1 MPDAKLSAVKP
12 PAALLEY
19 LAEGRCV
26 LFVGAGLSAWSGM
39 PSWNAL
45 LEILCQELT
54 EDDPDGREA
63 RELGRLRDDGNYLQ
77 VAEYCRDG
85 LGSYRFHEI
94 LRNTLQPDSDEV
106 PAPHR
111 LLVNLPFAGIVT
123 TNYDALLENS
133 FAQMGKTVPRVLTHE
148 DRSSLGSLL
157 FERRPFV
164 LKAHGDLDREE
175 TLVLT
180 ARDYRE
186 VIHAN
191 PAFAEVFSAILLT
204 HSILFIGYSLQ
215 DPDFRLLLDQQLTVF
230 DGNVP
235 PRYALMSGLGSIQRD
250 VLWKSASIKVLPYAT
265 EPGHRDGPHHQVLR
279 FLKALAAGGQ
289 PEATRSGA
297 MGGRYDLEAGDWEA
311 GDLGAGD
318 LESDDLEA
326 GDWDAGDLDGGGFE
340 EEWDGSVEIRA
351 PRKGSGYGAEGEMPP
366 ADHYGSGP
374 STDTPPPPPSGT
386 RGGTSLGPPPEAP
399 ASPGEGIDGRRSAAP
414 VPQVLEH
421 SNLSLHLAEGRI
433 HSRFTGDGESVSGD
447 VSARRMEHVL
457 DDLRHAVDWTS
468 AEARRFLRRCSERLA
483 ELLDPRVRRA
493 LDVLEEGSLLRLET
507 SPELA
512 RWPWE
517 WVRLEGDERELAQRL
532 AMGRAPV
539 AITDRARGRPRID
552 GPPSVLLLADPSGNL
567 PGARDEAHVIA
578 EAYEEAGSHCRLLE
592 GRRATSEALVGE
604 LQRGTSDIVHF
615 AGHGW
620 FDEQE
625 AYLLLADDQRLR
637 ASELRYFLGR
647 RPPALLVLNTH
658 YSAFIP
664 PQITA
669 TVAGAEGHAEV
680 PAQRVG
686 RDGFSETA
694 LAAGVGAVV
703 GTYGSVS
710 DAVAA
715 EVGIALHHGLLEGL
729 PVAEAL
735 RHARPAAPP
744 GDSSYDPT
752 GLLYALSGYLD
763 LRWRVG
769 S

>member
-1 MPDAKLSAVKP
+1 MPDAKTPAVKP

-39 PSWNAL
+39 PSWYAL

-54 EDDPDGREA
+54 EDEPEGREA
-63 RELGRLRDDGNYLQ
+63 RELGRLRDEGGYLQ

-85 LGSYRFHEI
+85 LGAYRFHEI

-111 LLVNLPFAGIVT
+111 LLVDLPFAGIVT

-133 FAQMGKTVPRVLTHE
+133 FAQMGRTVPRVLTHE

-164 LKAHGDLDREE
+164 LKAHGDLDRVE

-204 HSILFIGYSLQ
+204 HSILFVGYSLQ

-250 VLWKSASIKVLPYAT
+250 VLWKSASIKVLSYAT
-265 EPGHRDGPHHQVLR
+265 EPGHPDGPHHQVLR
-279 FLKALAAGGQ
+279 FFEALSAGGQ
-289 PEATRSGA
+289 LPRTRSSGV
-297 MGGRYDLEAGDWEA
+297 MGGPYDLEVGDWEA
-311 GDLGAGD
+311 GDLEAGD
-318 LESDDLEA
+318 LES
-326 GDWDAGDLDGGGFE
+326 GDLSRGGFE
-340 EEWDGSVEIRA
+340 EEEDDSIEIRD
-351 PRKGSGYGAEGEMPP
+351 PDKGFGFGRGEEALPM
-366 ADHYGSGP
+366 
-374 STDTPPPPPSGT
+374 GT
-386 RGGTSLGPPPEAP
+386 RGGTHLGGAREDATGPGQPSRSLPLGSPPSAGLE
-399 ASPGEGIDGRRSAAP
+399 GRRSAAP
-414 VPQVLEH
+414 SVAEPEP
-421 SNLSLHLAEGRI
+421 SSLHLRLEGGRI
-433 HSRFTGDGESVSGD
+433 HSRFTGDGESVAGD

-457 DDLRHAVDWTS
+457 DDMRHAVDWTS
-468 AEARRFLRRCSERLA
+468 AEARRALRRCSERMA
-483 ELLDPRVRRA
+483 ELLQADVRRA

-517 WVRLEGDERELAQRL
+517 WVRLESDERELAQRL

-539 AITDRARGRPRID
+539 AITDRARGRPRIE

-578 EAYEEAGSHCRLLE
+578 DAYEEAGSSCQLLA

-604 LQRGTSDIVHF
+604 LQRGTWDIVHF

-625 AYLLLADDQRLR
+625 AYLLLANDQRLR

-669 TVAGAEGHAEV
+669 TLEGAEGRAEV

-715 EVGIALHHGLLEGL
+715 EVGITLHHGLLEGL
-729 PVAEAL
+729 AVAEAL
-735 RHARPAAPP
+735 RNARPAGPP

-763 LRWRVG
+763 LRWRASG
-769 S
+769 